1 MPSIWKQD
9 ANGAEKRLGKVSAGA
24 VGTTLAALAA
34 NEVAKGRVVSPS
46 ARALRATRPAAIR
59 TEGFEVLVQLVI
71 AAITTS
77 PWVSECSLPLT

>member
-34 NEVAKGRVVSPS
+34 NEVAKGRVVSPNEIGGFTVF
-46 ARALRATRPAAIR
+46 RKGRPYRIYFPSYESGSHDEKSGAHSKTA
-59 TEGFEVLVQLVI
+59 G
-71 AAITTS
+71 
-77 PWVSECSLPLT
+77 